1 MFVLEDNFIRNFLSK
16 NLPSDVGYSHVEIS
30 RKLNFL
36 NLNIYL
42 VKPFLFLGLNE
53 NRFFS
58 LRESLSR
65 DLFRR
70 FGFREINL
78 KLIEVV
84 DSDADATLLANFVRL
99 ELEKRLPFRRVIKAA
114 ILKAQNKNVLG
125 VRVQVSGRLNGAEI
139 ARTEW
144 IKFGRMP
151 LHTIRANI
159 DYSTAVAH

>member
-1 MFVLEDNFIRNFLSK
+1 M
-16 NLPSDVGYSHVEIS
+16 
-30 RKLNFL
+30 NFL
-36 NLNIYL
+36 NLDIYIA
-42 VKPFLFLGLNE
+42 KPFLFLGLNE
-53 NRFFS
+53 SKFFS
-58 LRESLSR
+58 LRENLSR
-65 DLFRR
+65 YLFRQ

-84 DSDADATLLANFVRL
+84 DSDSNAALLANFVRL

-114 ILKAQNKNVLG
+114 VLKAQNKNVLG

-144 IKFGRMP
+144 IKFGKMP

-159 DYSTAVAH
+159 DYSTSIAH